1 MRISLFVF
9 IGSLILTGCASA
21 PRGNAVIDNSNSLRE
36 TEGVVVICRPSVLV
50 ASGVA
55 PDVLINNI
63 LAADISNGSL
73 VEIVQPAGKLSI
85 VFRHSTFND
94 PMYKGK
100 NSFGIDTTLIAGQK
114 RYLVMAPNLNSFV
127 VLPIAGFVASG
138 MSLTWQVAEA
148 DSNVVRQQCGSFK
161 PLRIRF

>member
-1 MRISLFVF
+1 
-9 IGSLILTGCASA
+9 
-21 PRGNAVIDNSNSLRE
+21 
-36 TEGVVVICRPSVLV
+36 
-50 ASGVA
+50 
-55 PDVLINNI
+55 
-63 LAADISNGSL
+63 
-73 VEIVQPAGKLSI
+73 
-85 VFRHSTFND
+85 
-94 PMYKGK
+94 MYKGK
-100 NSFGIDTTLIAGQK
+100 NTFGIDTTLNAGQK